1 MPGSLLS
8 WRCRIY
14 DTWLQSHRVAG
25 IGEDLE
31 VKRECERGGDIV
43 HKKHG
48 DCLGGGFKYLLCS
61 PVLREMIN
69 FDLFE
74 MG

>member
-1 MPGSLLS
+1 M
-8 WRCRIY
+8 
-14 DTWLQSHRVAG
+14 AG

-48 DCLGGGFKYLLCS
+48 DYLGGGFKYFLCS

-74 MG
+74 MGGSHHLVVFSNLIEME